1 MSSSSFD
8 DIQTLRARCQ
18 VYPYARPLRQNAA
31 TADALK
37 GAKNRRLLIAAEFE
51 RAGSEIARVVV
62 DKAKAATFALE
73 LLLQRIEPPLRPQAA
88 RCTFSVDPEQSKSI
102 GKIKHCCFD

>member
-1 MSSSSFD
+1 VSSSSFD

-37 GAKNRRLLIAAEFE
+37 GAKNRRSLIAAESE

-62 DKAKAATFALE
+62 DKAKAGDLRAAE

-88 RCTFSVDPEQSKSI
+88 GGTLHVQR
-102 GKIKHCCFD
+102 